1 MSYLNELLE
10 ELQQLIAQA
19 EASIHSATNTQILD
33 ELRVRFFGKKGII
46 SQGILK
52 KLGKL
57 SAEERPLLGEKAN
70 AVKAS
75 LQTLI
80 EKRMREFQ
88 TEEEKAYEESIQID
102 PTLPGARRTVGFE
115 HLITKTQNEME
126 EVFLSLG
133 YEIAEGPEIENVF
146 YNFEALNTPSWHPA
160 RDDQDSFYIIPDQW
174 LLRTQTSPVQIRTM
188 EKKQPPIALISPG
201 KVYRSDYD
209 ATHLPMFHQCEGLVV
224 DKDISVGHLKGTL
237 EYFIEKIFGEKKK
250 IRLRPS
256 FFPFTEPS
264 FEVDVLWENKY
275 GDSRWLEVLG
285 CGMVDPNV
293 FRSVGYDSEEW
304 TGFAFGMGI
313 ERITM
318 LKYRLTDIRD
328 FIRGDIRFIRQ
339 ES

>member
-70 AVKAS
+70 AVKTS
-75 LQTLI
+75 LQALI

-88 TEEEKAYEESIQID
+88 AEEEKAYEESIQID